1 MRKTFPALPETF
13 FHAPPCGSAAI
24 GLRMNLKRGSR
35 RQCPGPPEALSRNRC
50 TRKDTSTMR
59 AIDTLRTAL
68 KAIIEEEGLAW
79 PVKTVIEPPR
89 DPKHGDLSV
98 NSAMLLAKEAK
109 ANPRELAQKFAQ

>member
-1 MRKTFPALPETF
+1 
-13 FHAPPCGSAAI
+13 
-24 GLRMNLKRGSR
+24 
-35 RQCPGPPEALSRNRC
+35 
-50 TRKDTSTMR
+50 MR

-68 KAIIEEEGLAW
+68 KGIIEEEGLAW

-109 ANPRELAQKFAQ
+109 AKGASRFCMGAAWRGPKEKELEVVTQMIREVKALGMETCVTLGMLKDGQAE